1 MAGRDHGAAN
11 LQCINNKTAFKRE
24 IGETN
29 MNVKTFLTAITF
41 SLAASAAG
49 ALEVGDQAP
58 DFLLEATDGKTYS
71 ASQFEGKETVVIA
84 WYPKAFTG
92 GCTIECK
99 SLADNGH
106 LLKNLE
112 VAYFMAG
119 VDPIEK
125 NIEFA
130 EAYKADFPLLSD
142 PSKKS
147 AKAYDVLAVYGLPK
161 RHTFYIGTDGK
172 ILFIDKNIRPASS
185 AEDMAAKLRE
195 LGVPERIAS

>member
-112 VAYFMAG
+112 VAYFMAS

-142 PSKKS
+142 PSKKT

-195 LGVPERIAS
+195 LGVPVRIAS